1 MDIIISNSSNVPLY
15 EQVKEQI
22 KNKIVSNE
30 LKAGELLPSIR
41 SLAKDLR
48 ISVITTKSAYDE
60 LEREGYVETIQGKGT
75 YVANKNTE
83 LIKEEQLQKVEN
95 LIETAVSIAKISN
108 ISKKEVTEMLD
119 ILYEEEKK
127 EMENNLEVKNLCK
140 KYNGFELKDINLE
153 LPKGMIMGL
162 IGENGAGKT
171 TTIKAIL
178 NMINR
183 DSGKIAIFGLDNI
196 KDGKQIKEDIGV
208 VLDDSFL
215 SEYLNP
221 IDINKIM
228 KNIYK
233 NWDEKLYFKY
243 IEDFKLPKDKMSKEY
258 SSGMKM
264 KLKIAVALS
273 HNPKLLIL
281 DEPTSG
287 LDPVA
292 RNEILDIFQDFIQD
306 EEKSILVSSHIT
318 SDLEHIADY
327 ITFINNGEIVLTKT
341 RDELL
346 ENYGIVKCSA
356 DDFEEIDKNDFVKY
370 KKNRYEYEILVED
383 KFEFK
388 RKYKFEIIDKPT
400 IEDIMLIY
408 IKGEK

>member
-1 MDIIISNSSNVPLY
+1 
-15 EQVKEQI
+15 
-22 KNKIVSNE
+22 
-30 LKAGELLPSIR
+30 
-41 SLAKDLR
+41 
-48 ISVITTKSAYDE
+48 
-60 LEREGYVETIQGKGT
+60 
-75 YVANKNTE
+75 
-83 LIKEEQLQKVEN
+83 
-95 LIETAVSIAKISN
+95 
-108 ISKKEVTEMLD
+108 
-119 ILYEEEKK
+119 
-127 EMENNLEVKNLCK
+127 MENNLEVKNLCK

-258 SSGMKM
+258 SSGMKI

>member
-1 MDIIISNSSNVPLY
+1 
-15 EQVKEQI
+15 
-22 KNKIVSNE
+22 
-30 LKAGELLPSIR
+30 
-41 SLAKDLR
+41 
-48 ISVITTKSAYDE
+48 
-60 LEREGYVETIQGKGT
+60 
-75 YVANKNTE
+75 
-83 LIKEEQLQKVEN
+83 
-95 LIETAVSIAKISN
+95 
-108 ISKKEVTEMLD
+108 
-119 ILYEEEKK
+119 
-127 EMENNLEVKNLCK
+127 MENNLEVKNLCK

-243 IEDFKLPKDKMSKEY
+243 IEDFKLPKYKMSKEY